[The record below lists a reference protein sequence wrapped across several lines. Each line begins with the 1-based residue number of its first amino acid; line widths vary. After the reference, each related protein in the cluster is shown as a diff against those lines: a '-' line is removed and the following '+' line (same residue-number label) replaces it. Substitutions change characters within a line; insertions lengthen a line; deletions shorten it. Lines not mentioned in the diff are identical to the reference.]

1 VTVVVEGLLGLGVAY
16 HARFDP
22 QAKGL
27 GEWRRSRHV
36 EIPEGFGAS
45 VTVLGSTLDPAARSG
60 SRRPAGRARRPRRHR
75 RRDRQGGGR
84 RWREGDRA
92 ASRPGKLTARERISC
107 CSTRTRRSRSWA
119 RSPVTGRRSPWGGS
133 VVAGIGVGLRG
144 QMPADRQRPHGQGRR
159 GQPVVAAH
167 RAQRLPVRPTFQTA
181 LVLAPDASSSP
192 RSLRARVAADRDAV
206 RAVTHGQKIV
216 VPQD

>member
-16 HARFDP
+16 HARLDP

-45 VTVLGSTLDPAARSG
+45 VTRLDALDDITAET
-60 SRRPAGRARRPRRHR
+60 AKAVA
-75 RRDRQGGGR
+75 GGGEKATAR
-84 RWREGDRA
+84 HHAR
-92 ASRPGKLTARERISC
+92 GKLTARERIELLLDPD
-107 CSTRTRRSRSWA
+107 
-119 RSPVTGRRSPWGGS
+119 SPFPELGALAGYGSPFAVGRQCGRRDRG
-133 VVAGIGVGLRG
+133 GLRG
-144 QMPADRQRPHGQGRR
+144 HLPADRQRPHGQGRR

-167 RAQRLPVRPTFQTA
+167 RAERLPVRPTFQTA

-216 VPQD
+216 VPHD